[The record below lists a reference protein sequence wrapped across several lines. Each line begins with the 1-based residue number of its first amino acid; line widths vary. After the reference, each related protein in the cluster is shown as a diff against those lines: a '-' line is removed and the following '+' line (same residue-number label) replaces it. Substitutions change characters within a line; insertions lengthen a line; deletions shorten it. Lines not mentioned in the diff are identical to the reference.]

1 MTQLTP
7 GECYRIGAGAISW
20 LKEKL
25 GNLDFIV
32 KVVAVDH
39 DKDRTAFKLQRIVGV
54 LDENALALG
63 TVKSF
68 VEGPLVKAQGAKEA
82 EDAANFRYESRFVNW
97 IKQEGR
103 VTRYRTPKF
112 DWMPARGN

>member
-7 GECYRIGAGAISW
+7 GECYRIGSGAISW

-54 LDENALALG
+54 MDENPQALG
-63 TVKSF
+63 TVKYF
-68 VEGPLVKAQGAKEA
+68 VEGPLVKIQGAPET
-82 EDAANFRYESRFVNW
+82 EGAANFRHESRFLNWVN
-97 IKQEGR
+97 EGL

-112 DWMPARGN
+112 AGN

>member
-7 GECYRIGAGAISW
+7 GECYRIGSSAISW

-39 DKDRTAFKLQRIVGV
+39 AKDRTAFKLQRIVGV
-54 LDENALALG
+54 MDENALAVG

-68 VEGPLVKAQGAKEA
+68 VEAMQGAQEN
-82 EDAANFRYESRFVNW
+82 EGAANFRYESRFLNWVN
-97 IKQEGR
+97 EGR

-112 DWMPARGN
+112 DWMPVRGN